1 MSSTEAEE
9 KKALG
14 NKHFAAKEYEKA
26 IKLYSEAIRLDGKNH
41 VYYSNRSA
49 SYGGLKDW
57 ENAAKDAKEC
67 IKINP
72 TFLKGFYRLAT
83 AQIELGD
90 LDGATATIKS
100 GLSVDPDNSQLHK
113 QLRIVKAKKNPTK
126 VGARS
131 DGGAAGG
138 GTMPGGLAGASSDPT
153 ANKEL
158 MDLRMQYMQTKKDYG
173 LTQAEANKLQ
183 REVKVSELT
192 RSELESLPENSDAK
206 MYQGVGKVFMLST
219 REAVFATLDKT
230 IKDSQ
235 SKEADCSKKT
245 SYLENRLK
253 SQEQNIRELLSGA
266 S

>member
-1 MSSTEAEE
+1 
-9 KKALG
+9 L
-14 NKHFAAKEYEKA
+14 
-26 IKLYSEAIRLDGKNH
+26 RLT
-41 VYYSNRSA
+41 SA
-49 SYGGLKDW
+49 SFGGLKDW

-83 AQIELGD
+83 AQIELGE
-90 LDGATATIKS
+90 LDGAMATIKS

-126 VGARS
+126 VGAHS
-131 DGGAAGG
+131 AAAAGG
-138 GTMPGGLAGASSDPT
+138 GAMPGGLAGASTDPT

-158 MDLRMQYMQTKKDYG
+158 MDLRMQYIQTKKDFG
-173 LTQAEANKLQ
+173 TTQAEANKLQ
-183 REVKVSELT
+183 REIKVSELT
-192 RSELESLPENSDAK
+192 RSELESLPESSDAK
-206 MYQGVGKVFMLST
+206 MYQGIGKMFLLSS
-219 REAVFATLDKT
+219 REAVFDSLDKT

-235 SKEADCSKKT
+235 SKEADCSKKI

>member
-1 MSSTEAEE
+1 M
-9 KKALG
+9 
-14 NKHFAAKEYEKA
+14 FPCQCQ
-26 IKLYSEAIRLDGKNH
+26 LYLATNT
-41 VYYSNRSA
+41 NASA
-49 SYGGLKDW
+49 SYGALEDW

-83 AQIELGD
+83 AQIELGE
-90 LDGATATIKS
+90 LDGAMATIKS
-100 GLSVDPDNSQLHK
+100 GLSVDPDNQQLHK

-126 VGARS
+126 VGAHS
-131 DGGAAGG
+131 AGG
-138 GTMPGGLAGASSDPT
+138 GGGAMPGGLAGASTDPT

-183 REVKVSELT
+183 REIKVSELT
-192 RSELESLPENSDAK
+192 QSELGSLPENSDSR
-206 MYQGVGKVFMLST
+206 MYQGIGKMFMLST

-235 SKEADCSKKT
+235 SKEADCSKKA